1 MDGAF
6 LCPFKKLFLIPRSW
20 RYFPMLYPKI
30 FIPLSFIVKSATGK
44 YLIVVL
50 ILALRS
56 GFLLTLWPTQTVEQC
71 FRHDPNLCS
80 DDNYYY

>member
-1 MDGAF
+1 
-6 LCPFKKLFLIPRSW
+6 
-20 RYFPMLYPKI
+20 MLYPKI

-56 GFLLTLWPTQTVEQC
+56 GFLLRLTLWPTQTVEQC
-71 FRHDPNLCS
+71 FRHDAN
-80 DDNYYY
+80 